1 MELRGYYR
9 VWRNFMALWGGR
21 FSTGPDEAFKQF
33 NDSLPFDYQ
42 LAEQD
47 IIGSVA
53 CAGALEQVSVLSSDE
68 HKKLVSAL
76 YELLEEV
83 KADPMAVAT
92 SGAEDIHSHVEAA
105 LIEKVG
111 DLAKKLHT
119 GRSRNDQVATDFR
132 LWCRDTADHILKAIA
147 QLKAEFIGLAER
159 ELGTI
164 LPGYTHLQRAQ
175 PVLFSHWCMAYVEML
190 ERDESRLQDAQARM
204 NYCPLGSGA
213 LAGTAYPID
222 RHALAQGL
230 GFTGAT
236 KNSLDGVS
244 DRDFVVELLSCAS
257 ISMINLSRMSEDLI
271 FYNSGEAGFIELADN
286 VTSGSSLMPQK
297 KNPDALELIRGKT
310 GRVFG
315 AFSAMMMT
323 LKALPLAYNKDM
335 QEDKEG
341 IFDAMPTWLACIHMA
356 QACIKG
362 IKVKADKTL
371 AAAKGGHANATELA
385 DYLVAKGVPFRE
397 GHHIVGV
404 LVQLAISEGKTLEE
418 LSLEQYKSVNPV
430 FEDDVYPVLEIDACI
445 KARQALGGTSLEQ
458 VSKAVKDAKKKQ
470 QITVRDA
477 NLDDVEEIA
486 KLVQHWAT
494 VGENLPRAKSD
505 MVHSINEF
513 AVTEINGKVSGCA
526 SLYIYDTG
534 LAEIRSLGIDP
545 KSAVTGQGRELVE
558 HLLVKAKKLAL
569 NRVIVLTRVPDFFEN
584 QRFSF
589 CSKESLPEK
598 VMKDCE
604 LCLRKENCD
613 EVAMEYMLKP
623 SNSMEI
629 PCKNVA

>member
-1 MELRGYYR
+1 
-9 VWRNFMALWGGR
+9 MALWGGR

-53 CAGALEQVSVLSSDE
+53 WAGALEQVNVLSNDE
-68 HKKLVSAL
+68 HQKLVSAL

-83 KADPMAVAT
+83 KADPHAVAT

-147 QLKAEFIGLAER
+147 QLKAEFISLAER

-257 ISMINLSRMSEDLI
+257 ISMIHLSRMSEDLI

-430 FEDDVYPVLEIDACI
+430 FEDDVYPVLEIDAGI

-477 NLDDVEEIA
+477 NLDDVEAIA

-513 AVTEINGKVSGCA
+513 AVTEIDGQVSGCA

-589 CSKESLPEK
+589 CNKESLPEK